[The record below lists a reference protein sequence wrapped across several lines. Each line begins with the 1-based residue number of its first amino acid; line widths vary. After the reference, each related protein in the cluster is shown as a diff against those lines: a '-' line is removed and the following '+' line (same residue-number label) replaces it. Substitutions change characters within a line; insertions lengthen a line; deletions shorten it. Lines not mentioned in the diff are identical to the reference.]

1 MNNKEFI
8 QKRGLNCRKFILT
21 NDKIII
27 ETTTYRKIDKYEVK
41 LDRLG
46 FDIHYQSDNTLPGK
60 ILFVFTLI
68 WFVGS
73 ILSII
78 FAGKD
83 NTGFWIFSA
92 IGSAFFSVFNF
103 LRQHQDD
110 IFLVGGGTNIV
121 FYRDIPNERL
131 VLEFIDQ
138 VNLRQ
143 KHLLREKY
151 TPVENYSNEDDYIQ
165 TLKWLCDKGAI
176 SNVELN
182 EYQTKFKTHKLL

>member
-1 MNNKEFI
+1 MDNKEFI

-60 ILFVFTLI
+60 LLFLCSLI
-68 WFVGS
+68 WFVAS
-73 ILSII
+73 ILFII
-78 FAGKD
+78 FPGKE

-92 IGSAFFSVFNF
+92 FFAAFFSIFNI
-103 LRQHQDD
+103 LSQHQDD
-110 IFLVGGGTNIV
+110 IFLVGGVTNLVI
-121 FYRDIPNERL
+121 YRDIPNEKL

-138 VNLRQ
+138 INLRH

-151 TPVENYSNEDDYIQ
+151 TPIENYTNEDDYIK
-165 TLKWLCDKGAI
+165 TLDWLFDKGAI
-176 SNVELN
+176 SSIERN
-182 EYQTKFKTHKLL
+182 EYQTKYKIHKLL

>member
-1 MNNKEFI
+1 MDNKEFI

-27 ETTTYRKIDKYEVK
+27 ETKTYRKIDKYEVK

-60 ILFVFTLI
+60 ILFAFTLI
-68 WFVGS
+68 WFVVS

-78 FAGKD
+78 FAGKE

-92 IGSAFFSVFNF
+92 IGSAFFSAFNF
-103 LRQHQDD
+103 FRQHQDD

-121 FYRDIPNERL
+121 FYRDIPDERL

-138 VNLRQ
+138 LNLRQ

-151 TPVENYSNEDDYIQ
+151 TPVENYTNEDDYIQ
-165 TLKWLCDKGAI
+165 TLNWLYDKGAI
-176 SNVELN
+176 NSVELN
-182 EYQTKFKTHKLL
+182 EFQTKFKTHKLL

>member
-1 MNNKEFI
+1 MDNKEFI

-78 FAGKD
+78 FAGKE

-92 IGSAFFSVFNF
+92 IGSAFFSAFNF
-103 LRQHQDD
+103 FRQHQDD

-131 VLEFIDQ
+131 VLEFIDH
-138 VNLRQ
+138 VNLKHR
-143 KHLLREKY
+143 HLLKEKY
-151 TPVENYSNEDDYIQ
+151 TPVENYTNEDDYIQ
-165 TLKWLCDKGAI
+165 TLNWLFDRGAI
-176 SNVELN
+176 SNEELN
-182 EYQTKFKTHKLL
+182 EYQTKFRTYKLL

>member
-1 MNNKEFI
+1 MEKKEFI

-41 LDRLG
+41 LERLG

-60 ILFVFTLI
+60 ILFMFTLI

-78 FAGKD
+78 FAGKE

-103 LRQHQDD
+103 FRQHQDD
-110 IFLVGGGTNIV
+110 IFLVGGATNLV
-121 FYRDIPNERL
+121 LYRDIPNEKL

-138 VNLRQ
+138 INLRHKQ
-143 KHLLREKY
+143 LLREKY
-151 TPVENYSNEDDYIQ
+151 MPFENYTNEEDYIQ
-165 TLKWLCDKGAI
+165 TLDWLFDKGVI
-176 SNVELN
+176 SSVERN
-182 EYQTKFKTHKLL
+182 EYLTKYKTHKLL